1 MAFFNDIFFR
11 QAFQM
16 FDSNHDGFIDMKELR
31 QVTVM
36 LGTVLSKEE
45 VDEFMAEADKVEN
58 KSVKYNLVNFQSFQ
72 TKEHLLLKS
81 RVHRTLFW

>member
-1 MAFFNDIFFR
+1 
-11 QAFQM
+11 M

-72 TKEHLLLKS
+72 TKEQLLLKS
-81 RVHRTLFW
+81 RVHRTLFCLQTLGDSPLSL

>member
-1 MAFFNDIFFR
+1 MQAIVFLSSTELYILFR

-36 LGTVLSKEE
+36 LGAMLTKEE
-45 VDEFMAEADKVEN
+45 VDDFMAEADNEN
-58 KSVKYNLVNFQSFQ
+58 VK
-72 TKEHLLLKS
+72 HL
-81 RVHRTLFW
+81 

>member
-36 LGTVLSKEE
+36 PGTMLYKEE
-45 VDEFMAEADKVEN
+45 VDEFMAKADKVEN
-58 KSVKYNLVNFQSFQ
+58 KIVKYNEVEFLRCQ
-72 TKEHLLLKS
+72 T
-81 RVHRTLFW
+81 

>member
-45 VDEFMAEADKVEN
+45 VDEFMAEADKVKN
-58 KSVKYNLVNFQSFQ
+58 MRVKYNKVEFLWCQ
-72 TKEHLLLKS
+72 T
-81 RVHRTLFW
+81 

>member
-1 MAFFNDIFFR
+1 MSFLNDIFLR

-36 LGTVLSKEE
+36 LGTMLSKEE

-58 KSVKYNLVNFQSFQ
+58 KSVKYNEVEFLRCQ
-72 TKEHLLLKS
+72 T
-81 RVHRTLFW
+81 